1 MATEQ
6 ESTAQSDTHT
16 RCASIA
22 ELRGAVGRIEGTVN
36 ALVEGQRQLIDG
48 QRQINQRIDRV
59 NFAGGVA
66 AATLAS
72 AIVGG
77 LVAVATLA

>member
-6 ESTAQSDTHT
+6 ESTAQSDTPT
-16 RCASIA
+16 LWASIA
-22 ELRGAVGRIEGTVN
+22 ELRGAAGRIEGTVN

-48 QRQINQRIDRV
+48 QRQMNQRIDRGIFV
-59 NFAGGVA
+59 GVAA

-77 LVAVATLA
+77 LIAVAILP